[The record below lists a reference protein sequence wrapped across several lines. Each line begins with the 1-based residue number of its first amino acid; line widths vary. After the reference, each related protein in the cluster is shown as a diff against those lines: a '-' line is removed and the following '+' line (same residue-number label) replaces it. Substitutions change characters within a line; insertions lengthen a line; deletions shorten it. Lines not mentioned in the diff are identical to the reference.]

1 MSRRLRVVRWIVL
14 GIGAVLMIYG
24 LLDGGFADVLHKA
37 MLICY
42 ECMGIG

>member
-1 MSRRLRVVRWIVL
+1 MKRRLHIARWIVL
-14 GIGAVLMIYG
+14 GIGTVLTIWG

-42 ECMGIG
+42 ECIGIG

>member
-1 MSRRLRVVRWIVL
+1 MKRRLLAARWIVL
-14 GIGAVLMIYG
+14 GIGAVLTFFG